1 MSTLQLDQIHLLLDT
16 WLRNMDDVAANEEG
30 ILVTLQ
36 GSLPDSRS
44 PLNTAKLFD
53 KTEDM
58 LTADALRLAINLSL
72 TMGLVHSVLTP
83 FQCASFLAAAHPHFC
98 DWISLAKQLAAKPL
112 PAA

>member
-58 LTADALRLAINLSL
+58 LTAIFVTQYL
-72 TMGLVHSVLTP
+72 HSDQVDEKYTS
-83 FQCASFLAAAHPHFC
+83 C
-98 DWISLAKQLAAKPL
+98 
-112 PAA
+112 